1 MSGGLRTAALG
12 ACLCLLAGAFA
23 VPSLYVPG
31 VALVLLAAAASAS
44 VRLAMRSAHV
54 GLELDAERVEE
65 GERLALAVCLEGRLA
80 RVSAA
85 WLRATP
91 EMPYRRLDARSRV
104 MRLELRPRRRG
115 RVTVGPATVRYRDPF
130 GICARERRS
139 TTRELLVLPRIDAV
153 PRGELRRLLTHPAA
167 ANRRDRGLDFD
178 GLGAYRPGAPASRIH
193 WLTVA
198 RTGTLVERRSPE
210 EEARADVMIVLDARA
225 PDSLEALD
233 AAVRAAASLCVG
245 LARVCGCSILLP
257 GQERAHTLRADLA
270 GWPHVHAQLAL
281 VEAGRAPAW
290 RGAGDARRVVLVQ
303 GRRPEAAELGGGLV
317 VCSVSPLPAE
327 RRATIF
333 TVAGCAVQ
341 PANTVRAVR
350 AA

>member
-1 MSGGLRTAALG
+1 MSGGPRTAALG

-23 VPSLYVPG
+23 VPSLYIPG

-44 VRLAMRSAHV
+44 VRLAARGARV
-54 GLELDAERVEE
+54 ELELDAERLEE
-65 GERLALAVCLEGRLA
+65 GERLALAVSVQGRLA
-80 RVSAA
+80 RVSAP

-91 EMPYRRLDARSRV
+91 EMPYRRLGVRSRV

-139 TTRELLVLPRIDAV
+139 ATRELLVLPRIDPV

-167 ANRRDRGLDFD
+167 ADRRDRGLDFD

-225 PDSLEALD
+225 PDSLDALD

-245 LARVCGCSILLP
+245 LARVCGCAILLP
-257 GQERAHTLRADLA
+257 GQDRAHTLRADLA

-281 VEAGRAPAW
+281 VEPGRAPAW

-303 GRRPEAAELGGGLV
+303 ARRPEPAELGGGLV
-317 VCSVSPLPAE
+317 VCTVSPLPAE

-341 PANTVRAVR
+341 PANAIRAVR